1 LTACLSPIPALIL
14 YQLLHLFSSFFFCS
28 YLIHMCMF
36 CDSMLCLLQPQD
48 YVVQGWAKAVGRHGV
63 DGWVTLADSKLPRAH
78 LMSESS
84 DGHVLHTLPA
94 LTLPKGPKW
103 LGGRRPSVS
112 KVKLLIRSPAT
123 QYGSSVWQMQVWGT
137 CGGSNDFAAR

>member
-1 LTACLSPIPALIL
+1 MHKFLFAL
-14 YQLLHLFSSFFFCS
+14 
-28 YLIHMCMF
+28 
-36 CDSMLCLLQPQD
+36 PQD

-63 DGWVTLADSKLPRAH
+63 EGWVTLADSKLPRAH
-78 LMSESS
+78 LVSESS
-84 DGHVLHTLPA
+84 DSHVLHTLPA

-123 QYGSSVWQMQVWGT
+123 QYGASVWQIRVWGT
-137 CGGSNDFAAR
+137 CEGGTGIFDR